1 MRKWR
6 FVYIAAGICVS
17 VVSTFAPL
25 SAGGKQDASPSWVLH
40 KQKVQAE
47 KLDLEPAE
55 LPCVNWGWAAV
66 VADMAAA
73 RGVQISQ
80 QYLVDRLYGGSRC
93 LDAAGDS
100 EDLAKQ
106 LSHDYVLPNGQKFS
120 LEARFIP
127 GAPAQTDPLIVSVR
141 QNRPLMLL
149 WRNHPY
155 LLTGLTYDE
164 YIAESGNKMFVVT
177 ELQLFDPLAE
187 KGKRTV
193 VFSRDQDS
201 PAEINGM
208 LDLTAYTK

>member
-40 KQKVQAE
+40 KQKVQGE

-55 LPCVNWGWAAV
+55 RPCVNWGWAAV

-93 LDAAGDS
+93 LDSAGDS

>member
-17 VVSTFAPL
+17 VVSTFALL
-25 SAGGKQDASPSWVLH
+25 SAGGKQDVSPSWVLH

-55 LPCVNWGWAAV
+55 RPCVNWGWAAV

-106 LSHDYVLPNGQKFS
+106 LSHDYVLPNGQKFA

>member
-1 MRKWR
+1 MGKSR
-6 FVYIAAGICVS
+6 FIYIAASICFCA
-17 VVSTFAPL
+17 VSTFAPL
-25 SAGGKQDASPSWVLH
+25 NAEGNQDASPSWVLH

-55 LPCVNWGWAAV
+55 RPCVNWGWAAV

-73 RGVQISQ
+73 RGIHIGQ
-80 QYLVDRLYGGSRC
+80 QYFIDRLYGGSRC
-93 LDAAGDS
+93 LDAAGDP

-106 LSHDYVLPNGQKFS
+106 ISHDYVMADGQKFA
-120 LEARFIP
+120 LEAQFIP
-127 GAPAQTDPLIVSVR
+127 GAPAQIDSLIASMR

-177 ELQLFDPLAE
+177 ELQLFDPLGKE
-187 KGKRTV
+187 GKRTV

-201 PAEINGM
+201 PGEINGV
-208 LDLTAYTK
+208 LDFTVYTK

>member
-17 VVSTFAPL
+17 VVYTFAPL

-40 KQKVQAE
+40 KQKVQGE

-55 LPCVNWGWAAV
+55 RPCVNWGWAAV

-93 LDAAGDS
+93 LDSAGDS